1 MVYTVIHDFADL
13 QDGEHIYREGDTFPR
28 SGVKPTSSRIAELLS
43 NGNRIGTA
51 LIAEKIETA
60 RTPEPEAEA
69 EQPEPEHKRQGR
81 RKKNSAEA

>member
-13 QDGEHIYREGDTFPR
+13 QDGEHIYRVGDSFPR
-28 SGVKPTSSRIAELLS
+28 SGVKPTSGRIAELLS

-60 RTPEPEAEA
+60 RTPEPEAE
-69 EQPEPEHKRQGR
+69 PEHKRQGR
-81 RKKNSAEA
+81 RKKISADV

>member
-13 QDGEHIYREGDTFPR
+13 QDGEHIYRTGDVFPR
-28 SGVKPTSSRIAELLS
+28 SGVKPTSGRIAELLS

-51 LIAEKIETA
+51 LIAEKIDA
-60 RTPEPEAEA
+60 HVQAPEPETKS
-69 EQPEPEHKRQGR
+69 EPEHKRQGR

>member
-13 QDGEHIYREGDTFPR
+13 QDGEHIYRTGDVFPR
-28 SGVKPTSSRIAELLS
+28 SGVKPTSGRIAELLS

-69 EQPEPEHKRQGR
+69 EPEPEHKRQGR
-81 RKKNSAEA
+81 RKKISAEA

>member
-13 QDGEHIYREGDTFPR
+13 QDGEHIYRVGDSFPR
-28 SGVKPTSSRIAELLS
+28 SGVKPTSGRIAELLS

-60 RTPEPEAEA
+60 RTPEAEA
-69 EQPEPEHKRQGR
+69 EPEHKRQGR
-81 RKKNSAEA
+81 RKKSADV

>member
-13 QDGEHIYREGDTFPR
+13 QDGEHIYRVGDSFPR
-28 SGVKPTSSRIAELLS
+28 SGVKPTSGRIAELLS

-60 RTPEPEAEA
+60 RTPEPEAE
-69 EQPEPEHKRQGR
+69 PEPEHKRQGR
-81 RKKNSAEA
+81 RKKISAEA

>member
-13 QDGEHIYREGDTFPR
+13 QDGEHIYRVGDSFPR
-28 SGVKPTSSRIAELLS
+28 SGVKPTSGRIVELLS

-60 RTPEPEAEA
+60 RTPEPEAKS
-69 EQPEPEHKRQGR
+69 EPEHKRQGR
-81 RKKNSAEA
+81 RKKSAEA

>member
-13 QDGEHIYREGDTFPR
+13 QDGEHIYRVGDSFPR
-28 SGVKPTSSRIAELLS
+28 SGVKPTSGRIAELLS

-69 EQPEPEHKRQGR
+69 EPEPEHKRQGR
-81 RKKNSAEA
+81 RKKISADV